1 MKKVVQGVLCDT
13 ETARLLGEYQNSNR
27 SQFDFYKEELYRTK
41 SGKYFLYGEGHA
53 ASPYARKVAQS
64 EWAPGE
70 QIKLLPLEAA
80 RKWAEEYLSGD
91 EYIAAFGVPEE
102 DAEHISVAIS
112 AKTKAVLDD
121 LKSKT
126 GKTLRQLIEEAV
138 AEYDNKRQG
147 E

>member
-1 MKKVVQGVLCDT
+1 MKKVISGVLCDT
-13 ETARLLGEYQNSNR
+13 KTARLLGEYQYSNR
-27 SQFDFYKEELYRTK
+27 RDFYYWREELYRTK
-41 SGKYFLYGEGHA
+41 SGRYFLYGEGGP
-53 ASPYARKVAQS
+53 ASRYAEVVGQN
-64 EWAPGE
+64 EWSSGE
-70 QIKLLPLEAA
+70 KIELLPPEAA
-80 RKWAEEYLSGD
+80 KQWAEEHLDGD
-91 EYIAAFGVPEE
+91 EYIAAFGIPEE

-121 LKSKT
+121 LKSRT